1 MQLPIP
7 SDDHPALFQT
17 YRTLTSY
24 LGWCFKLLN
33 RLVSDIL
40 TSFMIFLSF
49 VEALKMVRIKLAV
62 EWAIDELL
70 VAEWWC

>member
-1 MQLPIP
+1 M
-7 SDDHPALFQT
+7 
-17 YRTLTSY
+17 
-24 LGWCFKLLN
+24 LN